1 MAVFEVDKDIMLE
14 IFDLK
19 QSLKNAV
26 NAVLEGRL
34 TAAHLSSEVF
44 SLIEKLEQLEVML
57 IGEPLVQ
64 EVPPAQEVPT
74 QEVPA
79 QEVQPEPVVEEKT
92 EQQAPPSEETK
103 QA

>member
-1 MAVFEVDKDIMLE
+1 MAIFEVERDIMLQ

-19 QSLKNAV
+19 QSLKNAF

-44 SLIEKLEQLEVML
+44 ALIEKLEQLEVML

-64 EVPPAQEVPT
+64 EVPTAQEVPV
-74 QEVPA
+74 E
-79 QEVQPEPVVEEKT
+79 ESQPEAAVEEKV
-92 EQQAPPSEETK
+92 EQQPPASTEETK
-103 QA
+103 

>member
-1 MAVFEVDKDIMLE
+1 MAIFEVERDIMLQ

-19 QSLKNAV
+19 QSLKNAF

-44 SLIEKLEQLEVML
+44 ALIEKLEQLEVML

-64 EVPPAQEVPT
+64 EVPTAQEVPV
-74 QEVPA
+74 E
-79 QEVQPEPVVEEKT
+79 ESQPEAVVEEKV
-92 EQQAPPSEETK
+92 EQQPLASTEETK
-103 QA
+103 

>member
-1 MAVFEVDKDIMLE
+1 MAIFEVERDIMLQ
-14 IFDLK
+14 IFELK

-44 SLIEKLEQLEVML
+44 ALIEKLEQLEVML

-64 EVPPAQEVPT
+64 EITPT
-74 QEVPA
+74 QETPTQPAPA
-79 QEVQPEPVVEEKT
+79 QSAQPEAIVEEKP
-92 EQQAPPSEETK
+92 EQQSTAESEEPK
-103 QA
+103 

>member
-1 MAVFEVDKDIMLE
+1 MAIFEVERDIMLQ

-19 QSLKNAV
+19 QSLKSAF

-44 SLIEKLEQLEVML
+44 ALIEKLEQLEVML

-64 EVPPAQEVPT
+64 EVPTAQEVPV
-74 QEVPA
+74 E
-79 QEVQPEPVVEEKT
+79 ESQPEAVVEEKV
-92 EQQAPPSEETK
+92 EQQPLASAEETK
-103 QA
+103 

>member
-1 MAVFEVDKDIMLE
+1 MAIFEVDRDMMLK
-14 IFDLK
+14 IFELK

-44 SLIEKLEQLEVML
+44 SLIEKLEELEVML

-64 EVPPAQEVPT
+64 EVAPAREAPPEQPAQ
-74 QEVPA
+74 
-79 QEVQPEPVVEEKT
+79 PETVSEEKP
-92 EQQAPPSEETK
+92 EQQSPAESEEPK
-103 QA
+103 

>member
-1 MAVFEVDKDIMLE
+1 MAIFEVDRDMMLQ

-44 SLIEKLEQLEVML
+44 ALIEKLEQLEVLL
-57 IGEPLVQ
+57 IGEPVVQ
-64 EVPPAQEVPT
+64 EVPPAQEVTTAQPTPT
-74 QEVPA
+74 QET
-79 QEVQPEPVVEEKT
+79 QPETSAEEKA
-92 EQQAPPSEETK
+92 EQPPAPAEE
-103 QA
+103 A

>member
-1 MAVFEVDKDIMLE
+1 MAIFEVDRDMMLQ
-14 IFDLK
+14 IFELK

-44 SLIEKLEQLEVML
+44 ALIEKLEELEVML

-64 EVPPAQEVPT
+64 EVAPAQETPI
-74 QEVPA
+74 QEAPA
-79 QEVQPEPVVEEKT
+79 QPEAVVEEKP
-92 EQQAPPSEETK
+92 EQQSTAESEEPK
-103 QA
+103 

>member
-1 MAVFEVDKDIMLE
+1 MAIFEVDKDIMLQ

-57 IGEPLVQ
+57 IGEPVVQ
-64 EVPPAQEVPT
+64 EVLPT
-74 QEVPA
+74 QEA
-79 QEVQPEPVVEEKT
+79 QTQETQPEPVAEEKT
-92 EQQAPPSEETK
+92 EQQAPTSSEETK
-103 QA
+103 

>member
-1 MAVFEVDKDIMLE
+1 MAIFEVDRDIMLR
-14 IFDLK
+14 IFELK

-44 SLIEKLEQLEVML
+44 ALIEKLEELEVML

-64 EVPPAQEVPT
+64 EVAQAQEIPT
-74 QEVPA
+74 QEAPA
-79 QEVQPEPVVEEKT
+79 QPAQPEAVVEEKT
-92 EQQAPPSEETK
+92 EQQSPAESEQTK
-103 QA
+103 

>member
-1 MAVFEVDKDIMLE
+1 MAIFEVERDIMLQ

-19 QSLKNAV
+19 QSLKNAF

-44 SLIEKLEQLEVML
+44 ALIEKLEQLEVML

-64 EVPPAQEVPT
+64 EVPTAQEVPV
-74 QEVPA
+74 E
-79 QEVQPEPVVEEKT
+79 ESQPEAVVEEKV
-92 EQQAPPSEETK
+92 EQQTPASTEETK
-103 QA
+103 